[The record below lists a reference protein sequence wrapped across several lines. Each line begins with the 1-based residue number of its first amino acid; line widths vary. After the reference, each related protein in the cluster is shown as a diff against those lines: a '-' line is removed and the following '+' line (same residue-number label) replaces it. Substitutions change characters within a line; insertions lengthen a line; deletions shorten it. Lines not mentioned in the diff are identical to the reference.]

1 MMGTLLN
8 DLRYGARLLL
18 RAPGFTAVAVAALA
32 IGIGAN
38 TAIFSVVNTLLIQP
52 LPYADADRLTMVWE
66 HNIPR
71 DRKNNVISPGNFIHW
86 RELNQSFVEMA
97 AVGTTSK
104 ATLIGAGDPV
114 ELPFQY
120 VTASFFSVLGVQPAL
135 GRAFTAEEDRPRGHF
150 VVISDRLWRQRF
162 NADPGIIQRTITIQ
176 GESFAVTGVM
186 PPGFSFLDRAVE
198 FWLPVG
204 FSAEQRTPRGR
215 WLMSVGRLKPGVNVE
230 QAQRDMTRVHE
241 ELTRLFPSFNTGWT
255 ARVVPLRDEL
265 TGEVRPALFVMF
277 GAVAFVLLIACAN
290 VANLLL
296 ARATS
301 RQRELAIRA
310 ALGAGRGRIV
320 RQLLAESVV
329 LSLAGGLA
337 GLGLA
342 WWGVHLLRVV
352 VAERVPVQR
361 LEVVGIDGTVLLFTA
376 LAALA
381 AGVVFGVVPALT
393 GSGTKLNESLKDG
406 GRSGSASRSKRTR
419 SAFVVV
425 EVALALVL
433 LVGAGLLVRSFMRL
447 LDVDP
452 GFQPQHTVTM
462 RVAIPGARYPQPALR
477 EQFFDRLLDRI
488 KVLPGV
494 EAAGATSSIP
504 LVGRGAATGYA
515 VAGEPEPLAGQEPVT
530 DVRVVKQDY
539 FKAMGIPLLRG
550 RLFTAEDL
558 KPADV
563 VIINEAMARRHW
575 PNEDPIGKRVKIN
588 WDSDRADEV
597 IGVVGD
603 VRHQGLDTQARSMI
617 YWPYLRVAYGGM
629 TLTIRAAG
637 DPAPVVS
644 SIGQIVRELDPNLA
658 VADVQT
664 LDEVVAQSVAQRR
677 LTMLLL
683 SIFAGAALL
692 LAAVGIYGVIAYSV
706 SQRTQEIGIRLALGA
721 QRADVLGMVVR
732 QAAMLALAGI
742 VLGAL
747 GAVVLTRF
755 MRDLLFEVKPFDPVT
770 FAGVAAGLTT
780 VALVAAFVPGRRA
793 ARVDPVVA
801 LRAE

>member
-1 MMGTLLN
+1 MGPLLN

-52 LPYADADRLTMVWE
+52 LPYDGADRLAIVWE

-86 RELNQSFVEMA
+86 RELNQSFVDMA
-97 AVGTTSK
+97 AVGTTSR

-114 ELPFQY
+114 ELPFQF
-120 VTASFFSVLGVQPAL
+120 VTASFFPVLGVQPAL
-135 GRAFTAEEDRPRGHF
+135 GRAFTAEEDRPRSHV

-162 NADPGIIQRTITIQ
+162 NADPGILHRAITIQ
-176 GESFAVTGVM
+176 GEAFTVTGVM
-186 PPGFSFLDRAVE
+186 PPGFSFLDRTVE

-215 WLMSVGRLKPGVNVE
+215 WLMSVGRLKPSVSLE

-241 ELTRLFPSFNTGWT
+241 ELTRLFPDFNTGWT
-255 ARVVPLRDEL
+255 ARVVPLRDQL

-320 RQLLAESVV
+320 RQLLAESLV
-329 LSLAGGLA
+329 LSVAGGSA
-337 GLGLA
+337 GLALA
-342 WWGVHLLRVV
+342 WWGVHLLRAV
-352 VAERVPVQR
+352 VAERIPIQR
-361 LEVVGIDGTVLLFTA
+361 LEVVTIDGTVLLFTA

-393 GSGTKLNESLKDG
+393 GAGSKLNESLKDG
-406 GRSGSASRSKRTR
+406 GRSGSAARSKRTR
-419 SAFVVV
+419 SAFVIV

-433 LVGAGLLVRSFMRL
+433 LVGAGLLVRSFVRL

-452 GFQPQHTVTM
+452 GFQPQQTVTM

-504 LVGRGAATGYA
+504 LVGLGAATGYA
-515 VAGEPEPLAGQEPVT
+515 VVGEPEPPAGQEPVT
-530 DVRVVKQDY
+530 DVRVIKQDY

-550 RLFTAEDL
+550 RLFNREDL

-575 PNEDPIGKRVKIN
+575 PNEDPVGKRVKIN
-588 WDSDRADEV
+588 WDSDREDEV

-603 VRHQGLDTQARSMI
+603 VRHQGLETQPRSMI

-629 TLTIRAAG
+629 TLTIRTAG
-637 DPAPVVS
+637 DPSPIVS
-644 SIGQIVRELDPNLA
+644 SVGQIVRELDSNLA

-664 LDEVVAQSVAQRR
+664 LDEVIAQSVAQRR

-706 SQRTQEIGIRLALGA
+706 TQRTQEIGIRLALGA

-732 QAAMLALAGI
+732 QAAVLALAGI
-742 VLGAL
+742 VLGAI
-747 GAVVLTRF
+747 GAAVLTRF
-755 MRDLLFEVKPFDPVT
+755 MRDLLFEVRPFDPVT
-770 FAGVAAGLTT
+770 FLGVAACLTA

-793 ARVDPVVA
+793 ARVDPVIA